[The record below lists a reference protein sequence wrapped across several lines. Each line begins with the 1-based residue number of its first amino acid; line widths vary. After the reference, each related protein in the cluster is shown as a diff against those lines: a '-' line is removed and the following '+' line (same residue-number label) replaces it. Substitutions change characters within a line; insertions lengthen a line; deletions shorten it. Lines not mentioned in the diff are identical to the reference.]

1 MHRVVL
7 EENRTVLVVDVDKA
21 GDHDEDEEAEDWDD
35 HNLNRQFIR
44 KYYNMWPE
52 QSQFEWTDNVI

>member
-21 GDHDEDEEAEDWDD
+21 GDHDEDEEAEDCDD

-44 KYYNMWPE
+44 KYYNV
-52 QSQFEWTDNVI
+52 T